1 MPSDGIGVSSAVAWP
16 PAEPYREPAE
26 DGKPHIWAQKG
37 FQFHD
42 LLDIVNPLQHLPIVG
57 PVYRWITGDTIG
69 NLPRI
74 AGDAL
79 YGGLIG
85 LASGLV
91 NVLVKEETGKDI
103 GETVLAL
110 VTGGDDKPVPSAA
123 AAQPAP
129 TTPAIADIAPTAA
142 PPPQQPAPPARAD
155 RPAIPLVRGI
165 GMSVAPPSTQ
175 ESAAQTFLAQQAERR
190 RQLYG
195 TGTGT
200 APQAASGRTLTAQP
214 VPLSIPPG
222 SLMPQPRLTPIS
234 AGAGGSVGSAPVDI
248 SQKMLDAL
256 DKYAALQRQREGTSL
271 GRGTQV
277 DVAP

>member
-57 PVYRWITGDTIG
+57 PLYRWITGDTIG

-110 VTGGDDKPVPSAA
+110 VTGGDDKPAPAT
-123 AAQPAP
+123 PTAP
-129 TTPAIADIAPTAA
+129 TPSPPPAIADVAPAA
-142 PPPQQPAPPARAD
+142 APPARAD

-165 GMSVAPPSTQ
+165 GMSVPPASTQ
-175 ESAAQTFLAQQAERR
+175 ATAAQTFLTQQAERR

-200 APQAASGRTLTAQP
+200 APQAESGRTLTAQP
-214 VPLSIPPG
+214 IPLSIPPG
-222 SLMPQPRLTPIS
+222 SLTPQPRLTPIS
-234 AGAGGSVGSAPVDI
+234 ASAAASAPVDI

-256 DKYAALQRQREGTSL
+256 DKYAALHRQRDA
-271 GRGTQV
+271 RGAQI